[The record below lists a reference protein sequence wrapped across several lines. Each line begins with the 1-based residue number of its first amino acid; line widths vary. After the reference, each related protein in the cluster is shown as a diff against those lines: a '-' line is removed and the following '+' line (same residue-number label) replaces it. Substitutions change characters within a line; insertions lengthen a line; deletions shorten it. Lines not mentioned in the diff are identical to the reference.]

1 MLVLDT
7 ARADA
12 FEPYGARAGASPV
25 VAELAAAGDHA
36 PLAYAPSSWTVPTHA
51 AMFAGEL
58 PRALGLGQAPG
69 GTPAGV
75 REVMRT
81 LTPRL
86 LPSVLRDAGYT
97 TVGASCNS
105 WISPSSG
112 FDAGF
117 DVFDHVQ
124 LPRAQGYD
132 QPGVRGGLRWLWQG
146 ARAELDDGAEAV
158 AGRVRA
164 WFDGWDGTR
173 PFFWFVNLVECH
185 SPYLPPRPW
194 NDLPLL
200 GRLRA
205 AQDVTRYQTLE
216 AVWRHCATGQPVPA
230 EALTRMRHLY
240 GRAIASLDAW
250 IGRLLELLASH
261 RVLDDTIVVVT
272 SDHGE
277 NFGEAGL
284 IGHAFSLDDRLIRV
298 PLVARGLDLPDAPY
312 GLERLPASIADAI
325 GLDAHPWEAPA
336 RAAAVAQ
343 FDPLIAPDAERLDEL
358 AARWDLDERAR
369 RLFCEPQTCATDG
382 RRKLLRWGDQELA
395 YDLES
400 DPLEQHPVR
409 LAGDDPAFAGLRAT
423 LARPEVRPGAAR
435 PIPRP
440 DDDGAPGLGDDGTVG
455 PDDAETRALEAQMRL
470 LGYL

>member
-25 VAELAAAGDHA
+25 VAEMATTGDHA

-75 REVMRT
+75 REVMRP
-81 LTPRL
+81 LAPRL
-86 LPSVLRDAGYT
+86 LPTVLREAGYT

-105 WISPSSG
+105 WISPASG
-112 FDAGF
+112 FDTGF
-117 DVFDHVQ
+117 DVFDHVP
-124 LPRAQGYD
+124 LPRAQDFD

-158 AGRVRA
+158 ADRVRA
-164 WFDGWDGTR
+164 WFDGWDGSS

-194 NDLPLL
+194 NDLSLV

-216 AVWRHCATGQPVPA
+216 AVWRHCATGEPVPPD
-230 EALTRMRHLY
+230 ALARMRHLY
-240 GRAIASLDAW
+240 AQAIASLDAW
-250 IGRLLELLASH
+250 IGRLLELLDAH

-277 NFGEAGL
+277 NFGEGGL
-284 IGHAFSLDDRLIRV
+284 IGHAFSLDERLIRV
-298 PLVARGLDLPDAPY
+298 PLVTRGLDLPDGPY
-312 GLERLPASIADAI
+312 GLERLPATLADAI
-325 GLDAHPWEAPA
+325 GLDAHPWRRSEDT
-336 RAAAVAQ
+336 AAVAQ
-343 FDPLIAPDAERLDEL
+343 FDPLVEPGAPRLAEL
-358 AARWDLDERAR
+358 AARWDLDDRGR
-369 RLFCEPQTCATDG
+369 RLFCEPQTCVTDG
-382 RRKLLRWGDQELA
+382 HRKLLRWGEQELA
-395 YDLES
+395 YDLDR
-400 DPLEQHPVR
+400 DPLEQHPLQV
-409 LAGDDPAFAGLRAT
+409 APDDPAYTGLRAA
-423 LARPEVRPGAAR
+423 LDRAAAVDR
-435 PIPRP
+435 RP
-440 DDDGAPGLGDDGTVG
+440 DPPATTDPASGA
-455 PDDAETRALEAQMRL
+455 DDAETAALEAQMRL

>member
-1 MLVLDT
+1 MVVLDT

-25 VAELAAAGDHA
+25 VAEMATTGDHA

-81 LTPRL
+81 LAPRL
-86 LPSVLRDAGYT
+86 LPSVLREAGYT

-112 FDAGF
+112 FDTGF
-117 DVFDHVQ
+117 DVFDHVP
-124 LPRAQGYD
+124 LRRAQDFD
-132 QPGVRGGLRWLWQG
+132 QPGLRGGLRWLWHG

-158 AGRVRA
+158 ADRVRA
-164 WFDGWDGTR
+164 WFEDWDGTR

-194 NDLPLL
+194 NDLSLPD
-200 GRLRA
+200 RVRA
-205 AQDVTRYQTLE
+205 ARDVTRYQTLE
-216 AVWRHCATGQPVPA
+216 AVWRHCATRESVPPD
-230 EALTRMRHLY
+230 ALARMRHLY
-240 GRAIASLDAW
+240 GRAIAALDAW
-250 IGRLLELLASH
+250 IGRLLELLDAH

-277 NFGEAGL
+277 NFGEGGL
-284 IGHAFSLDDRLIRV
+284 IGHALSLDERLIRV
-298 PLVARGLDLPDAPY
+298 PLVARGLDLPDGPY
-312 GLERLPASIADAI
+312 GLERLPSTLAGAV
-325 GLDAHPWEAPA
+325 GLDVHPWEPA
-336 RAAAVAQ
+336 ERDVAVAQ
-343 FDPLIAPDAERLDEL
+343 FDPLIGPDAPRLDEL
-358 AARWDLDERAR
+358 ARRWQLSEDGR

-382 RRKLLRWGDQELA
+382 RRKLLRWGEDEVA
-395 YDLES
+395 YDLVR
-400 DPLEQHPVR
+400 DPLERQP
-409 LAGDDPAFAGLRAT
+409 LAADDPAFADLRAT
-423 LARPEVRPGAAR
+423 LRSPEVRAEGPLQVSQ
-435 PIPRP
+435 P
-440 DDDGAPGLGDDGTVG
+440 DPA
-455 PDDAETRALEAQMRL
+455 PDDAETQALEAQMRL